1 MSCFP
6 GDMRTKTLLRLLGLG
21 ILLSLAQHAGA
32 QDWSVIVNGKAI
44 HVNSSRDWNERNW
57 GLGLEREFDTQS
69 RWVKVAL
76 VNGFKDSQ
84 NAMSYMAGG
93 GLKRRFRLDAL
104 ASDLYFDVGVVG
116 FMMTRDDVDD
126 SKPFPGLLP
135 AMTIGTRRVALNVT
149 YLSQSM
155 MDSATNVTR
164 VDPTVS
170 GLLFLQLK
178 LDPSL
183 LGFGPSSRRGA
194 F

>member
-1 MSCFP
+1 M
-6 GDMRTKTLLRLLGLG
+6 GLG
-21 ILLSLAQHAGA
+21 IFLSLAQHAAA

-93 GLKRRFRLDAL
+93 GLKRRFRLDSL
-104 ASDLYFDVGVVG
+104 ANDLYVDVGVVG
-116 FMMTRDDVDD
+116 FVMTREDVNHN
-126 SKPFPGLLP
+126 KPFPGLLP
-135 AMTIGTRRVALNVT
+135 AMTIGTRHVALNLT

-178 LDPSL
+178 LDPRL
-183 LGFGPSSRRGA
+183 LGFGPRGRRSA